1 MIEELRH
8 RWKLTAKWLS
18 LEDADRDALFAEILK
33 RHRERHRAYHG
44 LSHLKALF
52 NVLEPVWDDIEEPAR
67 VELAIWFHDIIY
79 KPLRSD
85 NEAKSADLA
94 VKRLQKC
101 GVDPELIKRV
111 DQIIRATAKHHDG
124 CSDNDDAL
132 FLDADFSILG
142 APPEIY
148 ARYIAGVRSEFRLVP
163 APLFKAG
170 RAKFLQHALAQDRI
184 FHTDYF
190 ENTFGAQARENMQ
203 RELANIQ

>member
-8 RWKLTAKWLS
+8 HWNRTAIRLS
-18 LEDADRDALFAEILK
+18 LKDADRDALFAEIVK
-33 RHRERHRAYHG
+33 RHSERHRAYHG
-44 LSHLKALF
+44 LGHLRALF
-52 NVLEPVWDDIEEPAR
+52 NVLEPVWDEIEDPAR

-85 NEAKSADLA
+85 NEPKSAELA
-94 VKRLQKC
+94 VKRLSRC
-101 GVDPELIKRV
+101 GVDPNLIGRV
-111 DQIIRATAKHHDG
+111 DLLIRATAKHQDG
-124 CSDNDDAL
+124 GSDKDDAL

-148 ARYIAGVRSEFRLVP
+148 ADYVAGVRKEFRLVP

-190 ENTFGAQARENMQ
+190 EKTYGSQARENMQ